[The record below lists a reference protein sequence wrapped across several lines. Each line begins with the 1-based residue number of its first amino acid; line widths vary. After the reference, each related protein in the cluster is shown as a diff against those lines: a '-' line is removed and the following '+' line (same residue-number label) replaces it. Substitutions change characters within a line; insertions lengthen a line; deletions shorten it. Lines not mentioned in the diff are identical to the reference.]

1 MEPFEVFKVYLAL
14 KLHFTTKSYDI
25 TKTKGAVRAK
35 KETFLKRKDLTSIR
49 KLARDF
55 KRSEI
60 IDILVANFVKGDKW
74 GGIFDAELLE
84 THKKWL
90 TSKKKMLYN
99 FDTDLDNILF
109 RMEKE
114 EYKSGLYDGTHPLI
128 FKMYMG
134 RDINLETLVMLE
146 KLRPYV
152 DRYYDDFVLEETCL
166 LVEKYKPFVRFDK
179 NTLES
184 KYKDK
189 LNLIS
194 GNEYSQTI

>member
-14 KLHFTTKSYDI
+14 KLHFTTKAYDI
-25 TKTKGAVRAK
+25 TQTKGAVRAK

-60 IDILVANFVKGDKW
+60 IDILVANFVSGDKW

-90 TSKKKMLYN
+90 TTKKKMLYN
-99 FDTDLDNILF
+99 FDTDLDNILL
-109 RMEKE
+109 RMEKNDLQ
-114 EYKSGLYDGTHPLI
+114 SVLYDGTHPLI
-128 FKMYMG
+128 FKMFMG
-134 RDINLETLVMLE
+134 RDINLETLVMIE
-146 KLRPYV
+146 KLRPYT
-152 DRYYDDFVLEETCL
+152 DLYYDDFVLEETCL
-166 LVEKYKPFVRFDK
+166 LVKKYKPFVRFDK
-179 NTLES
+179 EAIES

-189 LNLIS
+189 LNIIS
-194 GNEYSQTI
+194 GNEKT